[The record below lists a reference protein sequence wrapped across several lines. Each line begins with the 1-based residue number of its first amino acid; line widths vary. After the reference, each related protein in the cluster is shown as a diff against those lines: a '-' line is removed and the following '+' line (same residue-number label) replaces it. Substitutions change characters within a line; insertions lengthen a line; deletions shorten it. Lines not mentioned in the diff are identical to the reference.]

1 MKILAIRLKNLTSI
15 EGTVEVDFTSE
26 PLRSAGIFAISGP
39 TGAGK
44 STLLDALCLALYDK
58 APRFASSVE
67 NISLADVGDNQINQA
82 DVRNLLRRG
91 TSDGYAEVDFLGID
105 GHRYRSRWS
114 VRRTRNKVSGS
125 LQAQVMQVSDLDTEK
140 EFQGTK
146 RELLNQL
153 TELVGLNYEQFTRT
167 VLLAQNDFATFLKSK
182 GAAKAE
188 LLEKLTGTAV
198 YSRISQEIYS
208 RSKTLQA
215 EVDLIRGKMN
225 AIELM
230 SEEDFLALQKEKE
243 EWMQQREAGGRRL
256 TVLNE
261 QWQVVRS
268 LQAQE
273 ELLARKQQE
282 EQQEKERS
290 GQLAQQLA
298 SQEEGWTH
306 FKQQCEA
313 IQPDLQK
320 ARALDVQI
328 QSRQT
333 DYGQAQLR
341 WKEAAAQVAEQ
352 EKKLRAAHEA
362 SRASYESLVRLL
374 NWAAAD
380 EVLSME
386 QVADF
391 LRRDEA
397 DLKDKEQA
405 NEVRR
410 QQLEAFAYPSLV
422 EEQGRCREEKKRLQ
436 TIAQLTKDEQATV
449 AECQRLGKEA
459 AVCEQRLAEH
469 RATLETVKRV
479 YDNARMAVG
488 KDVKALRGQL
498 QEGEACPVCGSV
510 QHPYA
515 SLHEGIDTLFRQL
528 EQEFT
533 SASETYQ
540 QTNNQFITVQ
550 RDWAHHQ
557 QEEQRL
563 RALLQQLWV
572 ENVQQGGLSQ
582 PVSEAASEAE
592 QPDSGLAEYIH
603 GRMEVIDS
611 RLQELSRLLQAYQRL
626 YEDWQRADAAVKQQ
640 RMRCEQLRMY
650 ASRYQLEVQKLSAG
664 EEQRVLLQ
672 QALSKEQT
680 RFREVEQA
688 LQVLQQERS
697 ALLRGK
703 SVEDAERAMKK
714 KENELA
720 AELERVRKAVE
731 VLSQRQAGL
740 QGEIKQIASVVEELR
755 EKTRSISFPLCNSSL
770 VEGAASSELAS
781 VLRQSAS
788 SVDASQQSAFSV
800 DVFSSVDA
808 SSSAASSTEIPL
820 AVLADSLSSAI
831 AQQEADNRH
840 TEQRL
845 SAIEVRLLQQQKN
858 QELMAQVAR
867 ELEGKQRVAEQWA
880 KLNKLLGSA
889 DGAKFKVIAQSYTL
903 NHLLRHANRHLSYLS
918 KRYKLQQVPGTLALQ
933 VIDCDMCDEV
943 RTVYSL
949 SGGESF
955 LISLA
960 LALGLSSLSSN
971 NLKVESLFIDEGFGS
986 LDADSL
992 RTAMEALEQLQMQ
1005 GRKVGVI
1012 SHVQEMSERIS
1023 VQVQVHK
1030 KINGKSVLTVVG

>member
-341 WKEAAAQVAEQ
+341 WKEVAVQVAEQ

-386 QVADF
+386 QVVDF

-540 QTNNQFITVQ
+540 QTNNQFITLQ

-582 PVSEAASEAE
+582 PVSEAASESE
-592 QPDSGLAEYIH
+592 QADSGLAEHIH

-688 LQVLQQERS
+688 LQALQQERS

-714 KENELA
+714 KEDELA

-731 VLSQRQAGL
+731 VLRQRQAGL

-788 SVDASQQSAFSV
+788 S
-800 DVFSSVDA
+800 
-808 SSSAASSTEIPL
+808 SAASSTEIPL
-820 AVLADSLSSAI
+820 AVLADSLSTAI

-858 QELMAQVAR
+858 QELIAQVAR

-986 LDADSL
+986 LDADNL